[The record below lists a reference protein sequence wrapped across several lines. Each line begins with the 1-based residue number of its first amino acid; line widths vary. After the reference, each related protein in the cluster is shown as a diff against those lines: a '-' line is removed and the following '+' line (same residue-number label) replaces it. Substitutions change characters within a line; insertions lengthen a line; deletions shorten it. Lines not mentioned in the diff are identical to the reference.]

1 MCRSCQQFVCD
12 VDAQEFDEI
21 LYCRSCAPSVDV
33 LLALNTPRPK
43 KRRGGGGVRREWRP
57 FAEARAFVHSLGL
70 RSGAE
75 WKKFVRGKLAVDKGP
90 FPDDLPAS
98 PDNVASYRDE
108 WTSWGDWLGT
118 GRVADQ
124 LRVHRPF
131 EEARAFAR
139 GLGLKSVLE
148 WVRFARGKFPEKG
161 LRPSDIPAHPSTV
174 YEEWDCWGD
183 WLGIGH
189 RWRKS
194 LRSFDEVRAFA
205 RSLGLKSGA
214 QWRAFTRGAFASSKG
229 KLPLDIPMAPWTVYP
244 EEWRGWGDFLGTGRV
259 ANHLRE
265 YRPFVLARE
274 FARGLGLSGQVEWR
288 AFARGDLAEKGV
300 LPSDIPSSPEHVYAG
315 EWVSMGDW
323 LGTGT
328 VASTRRE
335 FRPFAEARAFVR
347 ALRLRT
353 QTEWDAYSKGAT
365 PEKGKRPLDIPG
377 NPAKVYREEGWDGI
391 DDWLGVPRHFVPA
404 RPFDE
409 AREFARSLGLRSAR
423 EWRTFSRGSMP
434 EKGIRPKDVP
444 GHPDAVYVGEWIGWW
459 DWLGYTPR
467 PRRGGR
473 GRRRRSAA

>member
-1 MCRSCQQFVCD
+1 
-12 VDAQEFDEI
+12 
-21 LYCRSCAPSVDV
+21 
-33 LLALNTPRPK
+33 
-43 KRRGGGGVRREWRP
+43 
-57 FAEARAFVHSLGL
+57 
-70 RSGAE
+70 
-75 WKKFVRGKLAVDKGP
+75 
-90 FPDDLPAS
+90 
-98 PDNVASYRDE
+98 
-108 WTSWGDWLGT
+108 
-118 GRVADQ
+118 
-124 LRVHRPF
+124 
-131 EEARAFAR
+131 
-139 GLGLKSVLE
+139 
-148 WVRFARGKFPEKG
+148 
-161 LRPSDIPAHPSTV
+161 
-174 YEEWDCWGD
+174 
-183 WLGIGH
+183 
-189 RWRKS
+189 
-194 LRSFDEVRAFA
+194 
-205 RSLGLKSGA
+205 
-214 QWRAFTRGAFASSKG
+214 
-229 KLPLDIPMAPWTVYP
+229 
-244 EEWRGWGDFLGTGRV
+244 
-259 ANHLRE
+259 
-265 YRPFVLARE
+265 
-274 FARGLGLSGQVEWR
+274 
-288 AFARGDLAEKGV
+288 
-300 LPSDIPSSPEHVYAG
+300 
-315 EWVSMGDW
+315 MGDW